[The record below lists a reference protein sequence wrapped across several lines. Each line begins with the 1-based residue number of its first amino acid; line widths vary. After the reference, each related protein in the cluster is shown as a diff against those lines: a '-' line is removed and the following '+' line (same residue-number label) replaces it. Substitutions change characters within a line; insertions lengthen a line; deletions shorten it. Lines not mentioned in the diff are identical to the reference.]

1 MYSDMFVLISMS
13 ESFLK
18 KPQGTKL
25 CKKLSEFFKIS
36 LSRTKCDQTKN
47 YFNDKCQEDL
57 IQQIVDC
64 RNNLAHGDD
73 LKLDTNKATDIS
85 HAFMDF
91 KQIVI
96 EYFFGKIELSDFITN
111 NFGFLNKVK
120 LRNPPK
126 NRKIAEPKTE
136 KSQSQTA
143 KTP

>member
-1 MYSDMFVLISMS
+1 MYPDMFVLIGMI

-18 KPQGTKL
+18 KLQKTKL
-25 CKKLSEFFKIS
+25 REKLSEFFKIS
-36 LSRTKCDQTKN
+36 LSRIKCDQTKN

-96 EYFFGKIELSDFITN
+96 EFFFGEIGLSGFITN

-126 NRKIAEPKTE
+126 TEKIAEPNR
-136 KSQSQTA
+136 
-143 KTP
+143 